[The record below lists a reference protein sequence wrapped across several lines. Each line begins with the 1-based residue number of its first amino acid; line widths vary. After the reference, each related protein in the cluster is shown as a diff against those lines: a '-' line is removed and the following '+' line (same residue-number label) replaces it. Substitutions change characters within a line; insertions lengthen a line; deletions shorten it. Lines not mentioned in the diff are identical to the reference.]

1 VQSIRVSVFQPVE
14 GSVIL
19 GHKIPNL
26 NCNLNEN
33 KCKGVVKAQIMIE
46 SLGDRKETIYAITYF
61 VVPADFDDY
70 RPVVEK
76 MIDSFKIDRKGP
88 VIQ

>member
-1 VQSIRVSVFQPVE
+1 
-14 GSVIL
+14 
-19 GHKIPNL
+19 
-26 NCNLNEN
+26 
-33 KCKGVVKAQIMIE
+33 MIE